1 MAIQDMKGTVSTT
14 GMVNSKPA
22 KIQAP
27 DMSKMK
33 MPVTQKKEVPPVK
46 ITGLRNTP
54 KGVTVDEAIE
64 TFKLSTGKEPE
75 NLQEVEEFY
84 KNRKLNKTVPNK
96 NNLLDKIQNLTNEDK
111 AVLATVLSPSVS
123 SVLGKIAPELNPL
136 LTQFTKE
143 EENVVLPVSIVK
155 NFASRKYPGTEQ
167 ESIQSFVSDLAGQME
182 QKTTVPPD
190 AQMVQAPES
199 DVNYDAI
206 DSDAMTIA

>member
-14 GMVNSKPA
+14 GMVNNPPA

-27 DMSKMK
+27 DMSKIK
-33 MPVTQKKEVPPVK
+33 MPTADKPKQVTQKPVEQPQEE
-46 ITGLRNTP
+46 GL
-54 KGVTVDEAIE
+54 
-64 TFKLSTGKEPE
+64 LSK
-75 NLQEVEEFY
+75 VE
-84 KNRKLNKTVPNK
+84 
-96 NNLLDKIQNLTNEDK
+96 NLTNEDK
-111 AVLATVLSPSVS
+111 AVLSTVLSPSVS
-123 SVLGKIAPELNPL
+123 KVLRKIAPDLNPL

-182 QKTTVPPD
+182 QTTTVPPD

-206 DSDAMTIA
+206 DSDAMTIS

>member
-14 GMVNSKPA
+14 GILNNPPA

-27 DMSKMK
+27 DMSKIK
-33 MPVTQKKEVPPVK
+33 MPTADKPKQVTQKPVEQPQEE
-46 ITGLRNTP
+46 GLLP
-54 KGVTVDEAIE
+54 K
-64 TFKLSTGKEPE
+64 
-75 NLQEVEEFY
+75 VE
-84 KNRKLNKTVPNK
+84 
-96 NNLLDKIQNLTNEDK
+96 NLTNEDK
-111 AVLATVLSPSVS
+111 AVLSTVLSPSVS
-123 SVLGKIAPELNPL
+123 KVLRKIAPDLNPL

-199 DVNYDAI
+199 DVNYNAI

>member
-14 GMVNSKPA
+14 GMVNNLPA

-27 DMSKMK
+27 DMSKIK
-33 MPVTQKKEVPPVK
+33 MPTADKPKQVTQKPVEQPQEE
-46 ITGLRNTP
+46 GLLP
-54 KGVTVDEAIE
+54 K
-64 TFKLSTGKEPE
+64 
-75 NLQEVEEFY
+75 VE
-84 KNRKLNKTVPNK
+84 
-96 NNLLDKIQNLTNEDK
+96 NLTNEDK
-111 AVLATVLSPSVS
+111 AVLSTVLSPSVS
-123 SVLGKIAPELNPL
+123 KVLRKIAPDLNPL

-155 NFASRKYPGTEQ
+155 NFASRKYPGTER

>member
-1 MAIQDMKGTVSTT
+1 MAINDMKGTVSTT
-14 GMVNSKPA
+14 GMVNNPPP

-27 DMSKMK
+27 DMSKIK
-33 MPVTQKKEVPPVK
+33 MPTAKKQAEPKQVVQKPVEQPQEE
-46 ITGLRNTP
+46 GL
-54 KGVTVDEAIE
+54 
-64 TFKLSTGKEPE
+64 LSK
-75 NLQEVEEFY
+75 V
-84 KNRKLNKTVPNK
+84 K
-96 NNLLDKIQNLTNEDK
+96 NLTNEDK
-111 AVLATVLSPSVS
+111 AVLSTVLSPSVS
-123 SVLGKIAPELNPL
+123 KVLGKIAPDLNPL

>member
-14 GMVNSKPA
+14 GMVNNPPA

-27 DMSKMK
+27 DMSKIK
-33 MPVTQKKEVPPVK
+33 MPTADKPKQVTQKPVEQPQEE
-46 ITGLRNTP
+46 GL
-54 KGVTVDEAIE
+54 
-64 TFKLSTGKEPE
+64 LSK
-75 NLQEVEEFY
+75 VE
-84 KNRKLNKTVPNK
+84 
-96 NNLLDKIQNLTNEDK
+96 NLTNEDK
-111 AVLATVLSPSVS
+111 AVLSTVLSPSVS
-123 SVLGKIAPELNPL
+123 KVLRKIAPDLNPL

-199 DVNYDAI
+199 DVNYNAI

>member
-14 GMVNSKPA
+14 GMVNNRPA

-27 DMSKMK
+27 DMSKIK
-33 MPVTQKKEVPPVK
+33 MPTADKPKQVTQKPVEQPQEE
-46 ITGLRNTP
+46 GLLP
-54 KGVTVDEAIE
+54 K
-64 TFKLSTGKEPE
+64 
-75 NLQEVEEFY
+75 VE
-84 KNRKLNKTVPNK
+84 
-96 NNLLDKIQNLTNEDK
+96 NLTNEDK
-111 AVLATVLSPSVS
+111 AVLSTVLSPSVS
-123 SVLGKIAPELNPL
+123 KVLRKIAPDLNSL

-182 QKTTVPPD
+182 QETTVPPD
-190 AQMVQAPES
+190 TQMVQAPES

-206 DSDAMTIA
+206 DSDTMAIS

>member
-14 GMVNSKPA
+14 GMVNNPPA

-27 DMSKMK
+27 DMSKIK
-33 MPVTQKKEVPPVK
+33 MPTADKPKQVTQKPVEQPQEE
-46 ITGLRNTP
+46 GLLP
-54 KGVTVDEAIE
+54 K
-64 TFKLSTGKEPE
+64 
-75 NLQEVEEFY
+75 VE
-84 KNRKLNKTVPNK
+84 
-96 NNLLDKIQNLTNEDK
+96 NLTNEDK
-111 AVLATVLSPSVS
+111 AVLSTVLSPSVS
-123 SVLGKIAPELNPL
+123 KVLRKIAPDLNPL

-155 NFASRKYPGTEQ
+155 NFASRKYPGTER

-190 AQMVQAPES
+190 TQMVQAPES

-206 DSDAMTIA
+206 DSEAMPVT

>member
-14 GMVNSKPA
+14 GIVNNPPA

-27 DMSKMK
+27 DMSKIK
-33 MPVTQKKEVPPVK
+33 MPTADKPKQVTQKPVEQPQEE
-46 ITGLRNTP
+46 GLLP
-54 KGVTVDEAIE
+54 K
-64 TFKLSTGKEPE
+64 
-75 NLQEVEEFY
+75 VE
-84 KNRKLNKTVPNK
+84 
-96 NNLLDKIQNLTNEDK
+96 NLTNEDK
-111 AVLATVLSPSVS
+111 AVLSTVLSPSVS
-123 SVLGKIAPELNPL
+123 KVLRKIAPDLNPL

-206 DSDAMTIA
+206 DSDAMAIS